1 MNVIDLRSDTVTVP
15 TPAMRE
21 AMANAAVGDDV
32 YGEDPTVNELEAT
45 AAEMFGKE
53 AGLFVVSGTMG
64 NLTSVLTHCQ
74 RGDEY
79 ILGKQSHI
87 FRYEAGS
94 SAVYGGLQPNT
105 LEVQPDGTMAL
116 DQIRGAIRWDNPH
129 EPITRLICLEN
140 THGGASGAPV
150 PLTYIEQVAAIAR
163 ENKLKLHIDG
173 ARIFNAATALNT
185 DVKTLTAPADSVSV
199 CLSKGLCAP
208 VGSVIVGS
216 KDFIKGA
223 HRIRKSLGG
232 GMRQAGILAAA
243 GLISLREMS
252 TRLAEDHDNARLLA
266 EGMAALPHMSVN
278 LERVRTNMFFFTL
291 KPDAPISVDELTRRL
306 HEEYNIIIRP
316 YNAERGEFR
325 VVTHYWIKQSQVYNV
340 LDAMRSLVGGG
351 MKQVE
356 GAAD

>member
-21 AMANAAVGDDV
+21 AMANATVGDDV

-64 NLTSVLTHCQ
+64 NLTSVLSHCQ
-74 RGDEY
+74 RGDEF
-79 ILGKQSHI
+79 IVGKQSHI

-105 LEVQPDGTMAL
+105 LEVQADGTMELA
-116 DQIRGAIRWDNPH
+116 QIRAAIRWDNPH
-129 EPITRLICLEN
+129 EPVTRLICLEN

-150 PLTYIEQVAAIAR
+150 PLSYIEQVAEIASV
-163 ENKLKLHIDG
+163 NQLKLHIDG
-173 ARIFNAATALNT
+173 ARIFNAATALET

-216 KDFIKGA
+216 KDFINRA

-243 GLISLREMS
+243 GLLAIRDMS
-252 TRLAEDHDNARLLA
+252 TRLAEDHANARILA
-266 EGMAALPHMSVN
+266 EGLAATPYISVN
-278 LERVRTNMFFFTL
+278 LEQVRTNMLFFTL
-291 KPDAPISVDELTRRL
+291 KPEAPISVEQLITRL
-306 HEEYNIIIRP
+306 QAEHNIIIRP

-325 VVTHYWIKQSQVYNV
+325 VVTHYWIKQQDVFTV
-340 LDAMRSLVGGG
+340 LKAIRSLIGVSD
-351 MKQVE
+351 KPIE